1 MSSEE
6 NRIKDHKEINLII
19 KENINQNNNSKSQE
33 NVIPTIN
40 MNKEQLFQSFLLF
53 QDFISKNPNIL
64 GENKIINIIKKEENE
79 VTKDIFSQNNDD
91 ENNNKFLEEEKT
103 NREQTLSDI
112 NNNSTIKLYDDI
124 PIKSTGYNF
133 VELLEKSLAKEE
145 KINQI
150 DKNKNNLNTKIIKK
164 TNDDN
169 LNEKENLKSTNEQ
182 TDKNKNIV
190 NNEKE
195 KNVIGFIDEEI
206 NDIKIN
212 DDIKN
217 EPKLE
222 SKNKEKADIIKK
234 EINQINIIKN
244 NENINNKD
252 EQIKQDDK
260 LNNGKEISNLNDE
273 NNKKELNE
281 IKFSQLKEAKI
292 EIYKMELN
300 ENKCNKIKEEKNE
313 IYKTES
319 NELENEIN
327 NDDKKIIITN
337 NNLNN
342 NQDKKN
348 NDLTIKDNFQKDKL
362 FPEKNLLIEN
372 VENGSALNKEKLIKK
387 KIKELNII

>member
-64 GENKIINIIKKEENE
+64 GENKIINTIKKEENE

-195 KNVIGFIDEEI
+195 KNVIGFTDEEL

-212 DDIKN
+212 DHIKN

-244 NENINNKD
+244 SENINKKD
-252 EQIKQDDK
+252 DQIKQDDK

-273 NNKKELNE
+273 NNNKE
-281 IKFSQLKEAKI
+281 IK
-292 EIYKMELN
+292 
-300 ENKCNKIKEEKNE
+300 ENK
-313 IYKTES
+313 
-319 NELENEIN
+319 
-327 NDDKKIIITN
+327 
-337 NNLNN
+337 
-342 NQDKKN
+342 
-348 NDLTIKDNFQKDKL
+348 
-362 FPEKNLLIEN
+362 
-372 VENGSALNKEKLIKK
+372 
-387 KIKELNII
+387 